1 MCLHP
6 ELSLLTYFQILPDPR
21 VARTREH
28 RLIDLL
34 VIAVC
39 TLLCGGEGFN
49 EMEDFGWAKE
59 EWLKTFL
66 ELPGGIP
73 SHDAFNRLFQS
84 LDPHSFLEC
93 FLRWTQSLRV
103 AVAEEIVAL
112 DGKALR
118 RALQAGGTAPV
129 LVSAWARENGL
140 VLGQIKVRAKSNDIT
155 AVPELLR
162 ALELAGCIVTLDAM
176 GCQKNIAK
184 EIKEA
189 DADGR
194 GPVQPSLGSTLAT
207 RLIKNGG
214 GCTLLPLFSGGT
226 HKKET
231 GSCLPVSSDGIDE
244 S

>member
-59 EWLKTFL
+59 EWLKSFL

-129 LVSAWARENGL
+129 LVSAWAAGEWAGSGPDQGAVQEQRDSRPCPNCCGPWNWPAASSRWMRWA
-140 VLGQIKVRAKSNDIT
+140 VRRTSPKRSKKPTRMA
-155 AVPELLR
+155 
-162 ALELAGCIVTLDAM
+162 
-176 GCQKNIAK
+176 
-184 EIKEA
+184 EA
-189 DADGR
+189 RCNPHWDQLW
-194 GPVQPSLGSTLAT
+194 QPA
-207 RLIKNGG
+207 
-214 GCTLLPLFSGGT
+214 
-226 HKKET
+226 
-231 GSCLPVSSDGIDE
+231 
-244 S
+244 

>member
-49 EMEDFGWAKE
+49 DMEDFGWARE
-59 EWLKTFL
+59 EWLKTIL

-73 SHDAFNRLFQS
+73 SQDTFNRLFQA
-84 LDPHSFLEC
+84 LDRHSFLEC

-129 LVSAWARENGL
+129 LVSAWAAGEWAGPGPNQGA
-140 VLGQIKVRAKSNDIT
+140 GQEQLDHGRART
-155 AVPELLR
+155 VAVPGTGRLHR
-162 ALELAGCIVTLDAM
+162 HAGCDGLSEEHRPRDQRSRRGWPRPGATLTGINSGNPPNQERWRMHPSPIVQR
-176 GCQKNIAK
+176 GHPQKRDR
-184 EIKEA
+184 E
-189 DADGR
+189 
-194 GPVQPSLGSTLAT
+194 
-207 RLIKNGG
+207 
-214 GCTLLPLFSGGT
+214 LPPGL
-226 HKKET
+226 
-231 GSCLPVSSDGIDE
+231 
-244 S
+244 